1 MGDTIDKIVEK
12 KLAEFSDCFEKK
24 LRELDD
30 VFQSVGERQGRIEA
44 NVKLQSSQTRN
55 IIDASALVLREHLS
69 NMSRNTTRD
78 FESRFEV
85 REKVFQTELKTL
97 THKIDSIEDILF
109 KEKERLDKL
118 QQISGMSMM
127 DVERKLDEKDEEQG

>member
-44 NVKLQSSQTRN
+44 NVKSQSSQTRN

-97 THKIDSIEDILF
+97 TNKIDSIEDILF